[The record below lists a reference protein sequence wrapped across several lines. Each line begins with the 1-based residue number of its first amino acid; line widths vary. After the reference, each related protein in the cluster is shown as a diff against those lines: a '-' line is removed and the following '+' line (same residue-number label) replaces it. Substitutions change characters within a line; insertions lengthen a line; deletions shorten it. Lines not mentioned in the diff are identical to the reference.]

1 MFMTKT
7 TLLIM
12 ALLLSFSAWAIPYPI
27 CKREGD
33 VAKFKQLARTL
44 TNDEAATI
52 VAAQRSYD
60 IERIRRGEE
69 RGVACPCDN
78 NNPGLKDLITF
89 IESDFRLIQDELLV
103 QTDQA
108 QERAAEAVRA
118 QVQAACQTREH
129 ALHQRLLRES
139 QLAYGSTPA
148 GTQRMD
154 GFNLEGV
161 KGFIRTEGDVKTF
174 AFAGSATPFDWYSN
188 IATKGGSQ
196 LRRAMQVQLAAAV
209 QWVKAGKSIQ
219 CTGHSLGGGVAE
231 GFCAAVM
238 RRVRQ
243 DTANFRDFGDYMS
256 DNRIKVV
263 TFNALGGS
271 HAFRDAVRNTE
282 RGVREV
288 PAPVGPNSWL
298 AANTLHYRVEGDPLA
313 SVTGTP
319 HLMGTVFEKPAN
331 RMVTR
336 TGSNELT
343 AMRNGLASVA
353 DVLDDGWR
361 RLWGGEA
368 DGHSSVN
375 QAVNCRA
382 SEDPLGAHDLASCR
396 EILSVNSGWQRS
408 QQAQVEIDARY

>member
-1 MFMTKT
+1 MPMTKVA
-7 TLLIM
+7 LLLM

-33 VAKFKQLARTL
+33 VARYKQLARTL
-44 TNDEAATI
+44 SNDEAATI
-52 VAAQRSYD
+52 VAAQRSWD

-78 NNPGLKDLITF
+78 NNPGLQELITF
-89 IESDFRLIQDELLV
+89 VESDFRLIQDELLA
-103 QTDQA
+103 QTDAA
-108 QERAAEAVRA
+108 QEQAARTAGA
-118 QVQAACQTREH
+118 QVQAACQAREH
-129 ALHQRLLRES
+129 ALHQRLLRDS
-139 QLAYGSTPA
+139 QLAYGPTPA

-161 KGFIRTEGDVKTF
+161 KGFIRTEGNLKTF

-209 QWVKAGKSIQ
+209 QWVKSGKSIQ

-238 RRVRQ
+238 RQVRQ

-282 RGVREV
+282 RGVRDV
-288 PAPVGPNSWL
+288 PAPVGSNSWL
-298 AANTLHYRVEGDPLA
+298 ASNTLHYRVEGDPLA
-313 SVTGTP
+313 HITGTP
-319 HLMGTVFEKPAN
+319 HLMGTVFQKPAT
-331 RMVTR
+331 RTVTR
-336 TGSNELT
+336 TGSRELT
-343 AMRNGLASVA
+343 AMRNGVASVA
-353 DVLDDGWR
+353 DVVDDGWR
-361 RLWGGEA
+361 RLWGGQA
-368 DGHSSVN
+368 DEQSSVR
-375 QAVNCRA
+375 QSETCAA

-396 EILSVNSGWQRS
+396 EILGVNSGWEIS
-408 QQAQVEIDARY
+408 EVAQVEIDARY

>member
-1 MFMTKT
+1 MKS
-7 TLLIM
+7 TLLFL
-12 ALLLSFSAWAIPYPI
+12 ALMMSFSAWAIPFPV

-33 VAKFKQLARTL
+33 VARYKHLARTL
-44 TNDEAATI
+44 NNDEAATI
-52 VAAQRSYD
+52 VAAQRSWD

-89 IESDFRLIQDELLV
+89 IESDFRLIQDELV
-103 QTDQA
+103 AQTNEA
-108 QERAAEAVRA
+108 QEQAAQAVGA

-129 ALHQRLLRES
+129 ALHQQLLRDS
-139 QLAYGSTPA
+139 QLAYGATPA
-148 GTQRMD
+148 GTQQMD
-154 GFNLEGV
+154 GFNFEGV
-161 KGFIRTEGDVKTF
+161 KGFIRTEGNVKTF

-209 QWVKAGKSIQ
+209 QWVKSGKSIQ

-243 DTANFRDFGDYMS
+243 DTENFRDFGDYMS

-282 RGVREV
+282 RGVRDV
-288 PAPVGPNSWL
+288 PAPVGPGSWL
-298 AANTLHYRVEGDPLA
+298 ATNTLHYRVAGDPLA
-313 SVTGTP
+313 HVTGTP
-319 HLMGTVFEKPAN
+319 HLMGTVFEKEAN
-331 RMVTR
+331 RTVTR
-336 TGSNELT
+336 TGAREIA
-343 AMRNGLASVA
+343 AMQNAANSIADVA
-353 DVLDDGWR
+353 DDFWR
-361 RLWGGEA
+361 GLTGRQA
-368 DGHSSVN
+368 DGHSTVRN
-375 QAVNCRA
+375 GETCRA
-382 SEDPLGAHDLASCR
+382 SDDPLGAHDLASCR
-396 EILSVNSGWQRS
+396 EILGSNSGWSRS
-408 QQAQVEIDARY
+408 TVAQVEIDARY